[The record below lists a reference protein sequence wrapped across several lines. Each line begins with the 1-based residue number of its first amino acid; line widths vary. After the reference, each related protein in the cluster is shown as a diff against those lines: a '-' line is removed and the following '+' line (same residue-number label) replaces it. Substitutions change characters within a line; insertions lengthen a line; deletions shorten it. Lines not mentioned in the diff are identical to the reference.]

1 MRKTIIALVATVCI
15 LVAAPL
21 AFAAAIS
28 FTIFHAVLLIGRG
41 NWRGWLGMV
50 PGGVLLPVSNVIADE
65 NPRGLFLRMGKFLPG
80 KAQHS

>member
-28 FTIFHAVLLIGRG
+28 FTVFHAVLLIGRG
-41 NWRGWLGMV
+41 NWRGLKLAQNIYSTSSLDSHV
-50 PGGVLLPVSNVIADE
+50 
-65 NPRGLFLRMGKFLPG
+65 FLSPD
-80 KAQHS
+80 